1 MLKKHL
7 THNKSTKPYTTKKTL
22 SQASFFGWIVGL
34 EPTIEHHHCAI
45 SQPIVTEFVIF
56 IFFTL
61 SLYVMVGLVS
71 DSCEGDI
78 TKLYNTHIQKPIT
91 KHLKTRGELLLS

>member
-1 MLKKHL
+1 MQEKMLFGRFLL
-7 THNKSTKPYTTKKTL
+7 TVYINKRETKWPL
-22 SQASFFGWIVGL
+22 VGWIVGL

-45 SQPIVTEFVIF
+45 SQPIVTKFVIF

-71 DSCEGDI
+71 DFCEGDI
-78 TKLYNTHIQKPIT
+78 TKLYNTHVQKPIT
-91 KHLKTRGELLLS
+91 KHLKTRGGELLLC